1 MWAVVTIDID
11 LSLLRTMVDV
21 NYVKV
26 LVIEQWFVVS
36 RAVVDLKSKF
46 LLVCYWISTKNSIVV
61 VANVVVVVAEAG
73 AMDFDNSTMCRYC
86 KQMIVASYL
95 RHLC

>member
-1 MWAVVTIDID
+1 MWVVVTIDID
-11 LSLLRTMVDV
+11 LSLQRTMVDV

-46 LLVCYWISTKNSIVV
+46 LLVCCWISTKNSIVV
-61 VANVVVVVAEAG
+61 VGDVVVVAEVV

-95 RHLC
+95 SHLC

>member
-1 MWAVVTIDID
+1 MWVVVTIDID
-11 LSLLRTMVDV
+11 LNLQRTMVDV

-26 LVIEQWFVVS
+26 LVIELWFVVS

-46 LLVCYWISTKNSIVV
+46 LLVCYWISTKNSIAV
-61 VANVVVVVAEAG
+61 VADVVVVVAEVA
-73 AMDFDNSTMCRYC
+73 AMDFDNSTLCRCC

-95 RHLC
+95 SHLC